1 MSWRSKRKN
10 RSIAKPIRKK
20 TAIETAVERGRAYG
34 AGRRQGKD

>member
-20 TAIETAVERGRAYG
+20 MAIETAVERGRAYG